1 MRLMDDNFFLMSYI
15 FNSLQ
20 YPHDRHISFGHEEY
34 ILRYKEKLIKPFK
47 NCYLTLYFFYKTIN
61 KYFHKKFH
69 KILNTIDMNKTRRGR
84 IFFMSP

>member
-47 NCYLTLYFFYKTIN
+47 NCYLTLYFFTKQSIN
-61 KYFHKKFH
+61 IFIRNSIKFL
-69 KILNTIDMNKTRRGR
+69 IQ
-84 IFFMSP
+84 